1 VLVGNRAGNTK
12 DTIMANSF
20 RPEVQTNDGDKWSG
34 NGLRF
39 RTHDEAF
46 RSAEALSY
54 RWTAVTAFRAS
65 ESDDQP
71 LHYLCP
77 IDGQLKQLPQ
87 AATNAETGAREPAS
101 AAS

>member
-1 VLVGNRAGNTK
+1 LFGDPAGNSK
-12 DTIMANSF
+12 ETIMANSF
-20 RPEVQTNDGDKWSG
+20 RPEVQTNAGDKWSG

-39 RTHDEAF
+39 RTHDEAL
-46 RSAEALSY
+46 RSAESLSY
-54 RWTAVTAFRAS
+54 RWTAVSAFRAS

-71 LHYLCP
+71 IHYLCP

-87 AATNAETGAREPAS
+87 AATNAEADALESAS